1 MTDMTNNRMDLRR
14 AEIDEIDA
22 TLLELL
28 NRRVRVVAEIGTIKK
43 TTNTPVF
50 DPSRE
55 QAVLHRLRTSN
66 PGPLDAPGITRIFR
80 RIIRESRRIEEQVW
94 RTEDRP

>member
-1 MTDMTNNRMDLRR
+1 MANNRMEMRR

-43 TTNTPVF
+43 ATNTPVS

-55 QAVLHRLRTSN
+55 QAVLQRLRTYN
-66 PGPLDAPGITRIFR
+66 AGPLDAPGVERIFR
-80 RIIRESRRIEEQVW
+80 RIIRESRRIEERVW